1 MAETQ
6 TTFEIVLI
14 CTGNRFRSPMAEA
27 LLARATEGLPVQVRS
42 VGTLDLG
49 PVPVLSEA
57 AVEASR
63 FGIDLSA
70 HRARPLTGESLADA
84 DLVLGFERLHV
95 AKAVVEAGA
104 RPERTFTV
112 PELAERLAEVDLP
125 VGGPPNERA
134 RAAVALAHE
143 ARPTGAGSALFP
155 ELADPLGRP
164 PEVQRQTADRVQELV
179 SELATALFG
188 KT

>member
-1 MAETQ
+1 MAETR

-27 LLARATEGLPVQVRS
+27 LLARAAEGLPVRVRS

-49 PVPVLSEA
+49 PVPVLAEA

-70 HRARPLTGESLADA
+70 HRARTLIGESLADA

-112 PELAERLAEVDLP
+112 PELVERLAEVDLP
-125 VGGPPNERA
+125 AGGRPVERA

-143 ARPTGAGSALFP
+143 ARPPGGGSAVFP
-155 ELADPLGRP
+155 ELADPLGQT
-164 PEVQRQTADRVQELV
+164 PEVQRQTAERLQELV
-179 SELATALFG
+179 SELATGLFG

>member
-1 MAETQ
+1 MTETQ

-49 PVPVLSEA
+49 PVPVLAEA
-57 AVEASR
+57 AAEASR

-70 HRARPLTGESLADA
+70 HRARTLTGESLADA

-95 AKAVVEAGA
+95 AKAVVDAGA

-112 PELAERLAEVDLP
+112 PELAARLADVDLP
-125 VGGPPNERA
+125 TGEWTIERA

-143 ARPTGAGSALFP
+143 ARPAGAGSALFP

-164 PEVQRQTADRVQELV
+164 PEVQRQIAEQLQGLI
-179 SELATALFG
+179 SELTAALFG